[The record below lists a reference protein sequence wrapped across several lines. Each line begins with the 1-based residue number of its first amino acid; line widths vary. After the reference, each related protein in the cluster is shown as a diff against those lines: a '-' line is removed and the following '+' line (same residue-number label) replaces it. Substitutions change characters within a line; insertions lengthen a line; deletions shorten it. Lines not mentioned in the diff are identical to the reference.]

1 VRPTGPGH
9 LAQIARFLSTR
20 FSSHRTGS
28 GKLEIQSLQKFL
40 LVRSAL
46 FLLGAAIPSPTLAQ
60 AQPQAAAVFHFSKE
74 VHWGGAVL
82 PPGDYVITSLDV
94 KNTGA
99 VLTFATPNSQP
110 QSPNSGAQGLA
121 PQEVV
126 SGDSPSANGG
136 FFTIHN
142 PRNQTVPYPEVQAIY
157 LSACKVVEQEFSRV
171 NPIRPRLTLLLG
183 AGKDRVYY
191 PEREIQLTKWDKL
204 QFAQGVVLLAVAD
217 MVPKEEQVSL
227 TKLAVFVADSTV
239 DVRELKGNRTLAHAG
254 PRN

>member
-1 VRPTGPGH
+1 MGPGH
-9 LAQIARFLSTR
+9 LARIARLITTR
-20 FSSHRTGS
+20 FRSYSTCSR
-28 GKLEIQSLQKFL
+28 KLEIRSLQKFL

-46 FLLGAAIPSPTLAQ
+46 FLLGAAVPSPTLAQ
-60 AQPQAAAVFHFSKE
+60 AQSGAVFHFSKE

-99 VLTFATPNSQP
+99 VLTFSAPNRKP
-110 QSPNSGAQGLA
+110 QSPKSGAEDLA

-126 SGDSPSANGG
+126 SGESRWADSGLL
-136 FFTIHN
+136 TIHN

-157 LSACKVVEQEFSRV
+157 LSACNVVEQEFSRP

-191 PEREIQLTKWDKL
+191 PDREIQLTKWDKF
-204 QFAQGVVLLAVAD
+204 QFAEGVVLLAVAD
-217 MVPKEEQVSL
+217 LLPTDEKVLL
-227 TKLAVFVADSTV
+227 TKLAVLGADSIV
-239 DVRELKGNRTLAHAG
+239 DVRELKSSRTALRAG

>member
-1 VRPTGPGH
+1 MRPMGSGH
-9 LAQIARFLSTR
+9 LARIARFLSAR
-20 FSSHRTGS
+20 FSLPGTDSS
-28 GKLEIQSLQKFL
+28 KLEIRSLQKFL
-40 LVRSAL
+40 LIRSAL
-46 FLLGAAIPSPTLAQ
+46 FLLGAVVPSPTLAQ
-60 AQPQAAAVFHFSKE
+60 AQPQGAAVFHFSKE

-110 QSPNSGAQGLA
+110 QAPNSGAQGLA

-157 LSACKVVEQEFSRV
+157 LSACKV
-171 NPIRPRLTLLLG
+171 G
-183 AGKDRVYY
+183 AQKV
-191 PEREIQLTKWDKL
+191 K
-204 QFAQGVVLLAVAD
+204 
-217 MVPKEEQVSL
+217 S
-227 TKLAVFVADSTV
+227 
-239 DVRELKGNRTLAHAG
+239 GN
-254 PRN
+254 